1 MPIVSTG
8 QITIVDNNDAKPIT
22 GYITANPGAQQIYSK
37 DESTVSYSPDWTTV
51 NGNTGMVLTA
61 KVFVGGVGGAQ
72 EITGQM
78 TNRRWSTD
86 LATALSGTG
95 AAISG
100 AATLNAIFVATGG
113 TFTVVHSGSASTL
126 TLKANI
132 MDTVSQ
138 AVIYF
143 DGDYTDPATSL
154 TSRIVLQI
162 QLGRVSTGTNAVYVI
177 TRGTTAIE
185 QATGST
191 KNVAVV
197 TADLMRAAG
206 HDTTGITYRFY
217 ENNGATHIWNTS
229 PFTTKYGYK
238 TIGSGAAPTGSASD
252 INTNLP
258 TNLGWSSH
266 NTLVIHESAVNDM
279 GVYRVEAKD
288 ADGVIFQT
296 YFTIYDV
303 SDPYEVRVNSTSGD
317 KLQNGVGSTSLT
329 PDVFYGAARVS
340 SLTGWTFT
348 WTLYNKDG
356 KRGGLVDTTR
366 TAVAGGR
373 DITNHTTGSA
383 ATITYNGANI
393 TMAAGDLIKCVTASG
408 ADFYYEVA
416 SNTSNVATIRT
427 PSTNTWLN
435 FTDFPAPVAS
445 QFLSGGKLF
454 VIRNTQGQATTSAAA
469 ALVLTGDDVD
479 IKSRIVVDANRP

>member
-1 MPIVSTG
+1 MPIVTSG
-8 QITIVDNNDAKPIT
+8 QITIVDNNDARPIT
-22 GYITANPGAQQIYSK
+22 AYITANPGTQQVFSK
-37 DESTVSYSPDWTTV
+37 DESLISYTPDWTTV
-51 NGNTGMVLTA
+51 NGNTGMTLTA
-61 KVFVGGVGGAQ
+61 KVFIGGVGGAT
-72 EITGQM
+72 EVTGQL

-86 LATALSGTG
+86 LATALTGTG
-95 AAISG
+95 AAISS
-100 AATLNAIFVATGG
+100 AASLNAIFVASGG
-113 TFTVVHSGSASTL
+113 TFTVVHSASVSTL
-126 TLKANI
+126 TLKANFQ
-132 MDTVSQ
+132 DTVPQ

-143 DGDYTDPATSL
+143 EGDYTDPATSL
-154 TSRIVLQI
+154 TSRIVAQI
-162 QLGRVSTGTNAVYVI
+162 SLGMVKTGTNAVYVL

-217 ENNGATHIWNTS
+217 EANGATQVINTMS
-229 PFTTKYGYK
+229 TKYGLK
-238 TIGSGAAPTGSASD
+238 TIGSGAAPTGTSGD
-252 INTNLP
+252 IGVNLP
-258 TNLGWSSH
+258 TAGTWSSH
-266 NTLVIHESAVNDM
+266 NTLVIHETAVNDM

-288 ADGVIFQT
+288 ADGAIFQT

-329 PDVFYGAARVS
+329 PDVFYGAARIS

-348 WTLYNKDG
+348 WTLYNRDG
-356 KRGGLVDTTR
+356 KRGGFVDTTR
-366 TAVAGGR
+366 TAVVGGR
-373 DITNHTTGSA
+373 DITAHGTGSA

-393 TMAAGDLIKCVTASG
+393 TMAAGDLIKCVTAG
-408 ADFYYEVA
+408 GIEYFYEVA

-427 PSTNTWLN
+427 PVTNTWLN
-435 FTDFPAPVAS
+435 YTDFPAPTAS
-445 QFLSGGKLF
+445 QFLNGGKLF
-454 VIRNTQGQATTSAAA
+454 VIRNTAGQATTSAGA

-479 IKSRIVVDANRP
+479 VKSRIFVDANRP